1 MVSECILVCEHVPA
15 NKGVLVCKAVC
26 VSGSTKCH
34 CVRVCSGALVNEKV
48 LCARLCEFVKMRVM

>member
-1 MVSECILVCEHVPA
+1 MSECILVCEHVPA

-26 VSGSTKCH
+26 VSGCMKCH
-34 CVRVCSGALVNEKV
+34 SVLVCLRALVNERV